1 MPTTYTIGIRR
12 PLKDLSDD
20 LLETKNKLIETQSKQ
35 HETQAKLDLAL
46 GLLEKQAKQH
56 LELLNYSKDLY
67 QDNEFLKYQLEA
79 ADLTIAKLYKEGKRV

>member
-20 LLETKNKLIETQSKQ
+20 LKAAQAKQ

-46 GLLEKQAKQH
+46 NLIAKQDKQY
-56 LELLNYSKDLY
+56 LELLDHSREQY
-67 QDNEFLKYQLEA
+67 QDNKFLKYQLEA
-79 ADLTIAKLYKEGKRV
+79 ADLTIAKLYREGKRA